1 MKQPK
6 QNKQM
11 KKRLILKFTV
21 LIFAGISS
29 LKAQSFSEE
38 DLVLQAGIGLGT
50 TFGTYGTGF
59 GLPLGAGVEY
69 GIKDLEKGAIGIGG
83 DFGFVSASGVTV
95 TSFGARGSYYLTEL
109 FEIDNEDLDIYTGL
123 GLYYRNF
130 NVSGS
135 PYNWGSGV
143 YPAFHAGARY
153 YFSDNIGGF
162 AELGNNWGWLNVG
175 VAFKL

>member
-1 MKQPK
+1 
-6 QNKQM
+6 M
-11 KKRLILKFTV
+11 KKRHMSKFTAAFAV
-21 LIFAGISS
+21 LVFAGFSS
-29 LKAQSFSEE
+29 SAAQSFSEG

-50 TFGTYGTGF
+50 TFGTHGAGF
-59 GLPLGAGVEY
+59 GLPVGAGAEY
-69 GIKDLEKGAIGIGG
+69 GIKDLETGAIGIGG
-83 DFGFVSASGVTV
+83 DFGFASASGVTV